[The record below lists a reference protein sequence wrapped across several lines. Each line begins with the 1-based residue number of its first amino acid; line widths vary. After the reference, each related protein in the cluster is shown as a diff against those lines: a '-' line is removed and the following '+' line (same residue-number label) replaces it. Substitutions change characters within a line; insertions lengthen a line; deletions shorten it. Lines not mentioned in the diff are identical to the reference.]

1 MNGVVRRR
9 ARLTAQKRFAGR
21 QLRRTKKGGTA
32 AFPPFVGMPRFCLT
46 ETQKEGDHM
55 AEWITGLFSSTP
67 GLSRVRPSGLIVM
80 AIGLIIAI
88 VGGICFRGAE
98 NRRKSLLV
106 RLIGLLVTAAGTLLA
121 IY

>member
-1 MNGVVRRR
+1 
-9 ARLTAQKRFAGR
+9 
-21 QLRRTKKGGTA
+21 
-32 AFPPFVGMPRFCLT
+32 
-46 ETQKEGDHM
+46 M
-55 AEWITGLFSSTP
+55 AEWITGLFSSAP

-121 IY
+121 AGLVPDLATGVRKAEESIDSGAAHEKLRRLVEISNS